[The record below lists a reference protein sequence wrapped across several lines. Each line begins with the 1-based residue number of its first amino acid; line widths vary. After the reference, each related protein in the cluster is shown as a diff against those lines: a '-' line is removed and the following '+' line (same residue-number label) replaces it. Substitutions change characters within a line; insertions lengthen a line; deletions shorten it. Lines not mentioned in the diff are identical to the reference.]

1 MRLRP
6 ALFTVCVVILCF
18 GGLLEGPSAH
28 AMWPPSGIAV
38 GGTKARAGFASG
50 IPDGAGGWY
59 VAWDDRHINP
69 SSPDIRLQHISAT
82 GDPVAGWPTSAIIV
96 SGLPTDE
103 LSPQVAPDGN
113 GGVLVTWQDARNGS
127 WDVYVQR
134 YSFGGAI
141 MPGWPAGGALAT
153 GAFAQ
158 QQNPS
163 VATDGAGGAYLVWRD
178 GRTIDIDGHDRC
190 YAQHVTATGSIAAG
204 WPADGLEVSPYNT
217 SDQRIMSDG
226 GLGCFV
232 ISTDSRGGGTIPD
245 GIDVYGQH
253 LLANGLI
260 ASPWQ
265 VNGNLVAHGR
275 GAEALLP
282 DGVGGLYATAYETT
296 PLTSPEDARYW
307 VYRYDANGVPSTG
320 WTSNGVPLQAT
331 ASLRNELSSAADS
344 LGGVLVS
351 WDDGNSSGGDVYANR
366 VLPNGAIAPG
376 WGPNGI
382 PISDPNNP
390 DEDVSSV
397 GPDGTGGAYFAWEKV
412 ISGISRAYAQH
423 FGPHGT
429 IFPGWPASGLPTGTN
444 TIVQNTPK
452 VVHDGF
458 GNALVIWHEKAEMA
472 QLFVMNGIVATDL
485 ALVSSDARADR
496 VALVW
501 QGQHAGDLTA
511 TVDRHRENEPW
522 QSIGVATR
530 DADDRLRYEDRDVT
544 PGERYAYRLGY
555 TEGGSAQ
562 FTAET
567 WVDVPSGAVFALEGL
582 RPNPAVDAIR
592 VTFSLPTA
600 SSATIDLLDLAGRRV
615 IDREVGGLGVG
626 RHVLRLD
633 SGERIAP
640 GVYWLRL
647 RQGTQQALARAVVMR

>member
-1 MRLRP
+1 ML
-6 ALFTVCVVILCF
+6 VCVR
-18 GGLLEGPSAH
+18 GLFEASPAR
-28 AMWPPSGIAV
+28 AAWPPNGVAV
-38 GGTKARAGFASG
+38 GGTKARANNARG

-59 VAWDDRHINP
+59 IAWEDHQIDP
-69 SSPDIRLQHISAT
+69 SSPDIRLQHLAAT

-103 LSPQVAPDGN
+103 RVPQLAQDGS
-113 GGVLVTWQDARNGS
+113 GGILVTWQDARNGS

-153 GAFAQ
+153 GAFGQ

-178 GRTIDIDGHDRC
+178 GRTIDIDGHDSC
-190 YAQHVTATGSIAAG
+190 YAQHVTSTGSIAAG
-204 WPADGLEVSPYNT
+204 WPVDGLEVSPYNT

-232 ISTDSRGGGTIPD
+232 IWTDSRGGGTIPD

-260 ASPWQ
+260 ASPWL
-265 VNGNLVAHGR
+265 VNGNLLAHGR
-275 GAEALLP
+275 GAEDLLP

-307 VYRYDANGVPSTG
+307 VYRYDSNGVPSTG

-344 LGGVLVS
+344 LGGVLAS
-351 WDDGNSSGGDVYANR
+351 WDDGNSFGGDVYANR
-366 VLPNGAIAPG
+366 VLPNGSIAPG
-376 WGPNGI
+376 WGANGI

-397 GPDGTGGAYFAWEKV
+397 GPDGSGGAYFAWEKV
-412 ISGISRAYAQH
+412 VSGRERTYTQH
-423 FGPHGT
+423 FGSNGT
-429 IFPGWPASGLPTGTN
+429 IFPGWPIGGLLAGTN
-444 TIVQNTPK
+444 ITEQVDPK
-452 VVHDGF
+452 VVVDGL
-458 GNALVIWHEKAEMA
+458 GNALIIWLERSEMA
-472 QLFVMNGIVATDL
+472 QLFLMNGIVATNL
-485 ALVSSDARADR
+485 SLVSSDARSDR
-496 VALVW
+496 VTLIW

-511 TVDRHRENEPW
+511 TVNRHRENESW
-522 QSIGVATR
+522 QPVGAAIR

-544 PGERYAYRLGY
+544 PGERYAYRLGF

-592 VTFSLPTA
+592 VSFSLPTA
-600 SSATIDLLDLAGRRV
+600 SSATIELLDLAGRRL
-615 IDREVGGLGVG
+615 IDREVGQLGIG

-647 RQGTQQALARAVVMR
+647 HQGVQQALARAVVMR